1 MASFLCILTNQGDL
15 WTNTDYKDNMTIMK
29 GEEKSEQKRPY
40 DHITGVILAGGSSKR
55 YGQNKAFLEIGSIRL
70 IDRITEEMKNIFERV
85 ILVTNEKKG
94 YEYLGIPMLEDIIK
108 ELGPI
113 GGIYTGLMNLSD
125 QAGFFVACDMPFIN
139 KQLVRYMVDIQ
150 DNHSAVVPLVAD
162 EIEPL
167 HAIYAKSCLGPIRD
181 LIDSKRYQV
190 RFFYDQI
197 PVRYVKEDEIRKFG
211 SPTRAFL
218 NINTPDEFSK
228 TQALMTAG
236 ARHNEI

>member
-1 MASFLCILTNQGDL
+1 M
-15 WTNTDYKDNMTIMK
+15 YKYESIRSDVSDMK
-29 GEEKSEQKRPY
+29 GKEKSEQKRPY

-55 YGQNKAFLEIGSIRL
+55 YGQNKAFLEIGGIRL

-94 YEYLGIPMLEDIIK
+94 YEYLGIPVMEDIIK

-150 DNHSAVVPLVAD
+150 DNHSAVVPLVAND

-167 HAIYAKSCLGPIRD
+167 HAIYAQSCLGPIRD

-190 RFFYDQI
+190 RLCYDQI
-197 PVRYVKEDEIRKFG
+197 PVRYVKEGEIRTFG

-228 TQALMTAG
+228 TQALITTG